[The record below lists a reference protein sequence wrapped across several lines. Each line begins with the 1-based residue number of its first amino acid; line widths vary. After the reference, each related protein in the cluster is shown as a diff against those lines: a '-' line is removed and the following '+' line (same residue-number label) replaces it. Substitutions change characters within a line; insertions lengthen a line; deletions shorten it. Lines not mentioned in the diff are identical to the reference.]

1 MTGATRQTVA
11 PELPLLSPSRHHNL
25 RPISLAREDAMSADD
40 DSSGWQLT
48 ESDPGVFT
56 YVVKFNPEER

>member
-1 MTGATRQTVA
+1 
-11 PELPLLSPSRHHNL
+11 
-25 RPISLAREDAMSADD
+25 MSGDD

-56 YVVKFNPEER
+56 CVPALTFTCFTRQLLLMMIGSAPPQRASQVARRTARRR

>member
-1 MTGATRQTVA
+1 
-11 PELPLLSPSRHHNL
+11 
-25 RPISLAREDAMSADD
+25 MSDE

-56 YVVKFNPEER
+56 YVKMIKPDLPGSRNRTQGVTEEAWSALHRR

>member
-1 MTGATRQTVA
+1 
-11 PELPLLSPSRHHNL
+11 
-25 RPISLAREDAMSADD
+25 MSGDD

-56 YVVKFNPEER
+56 CVLALTFTCFTRQLLLMIGSAPPQRASQVARRTARRR

>member
-1 MTGATRQTVA
+1 
-11 PELPLLSPSRHHNL
+11 
-25 RPISLAREDAMSADD
+25 MSGDD

-56 YVVKFNPEER
+56 LVISIFVLKFDSVLTGLSGNS

>member
-1 MTGATRQTVA
+1 MGFRMTRHNPTTLSSSLPTRFSENFASYGNAAIRRV
-11 PELPLLSPSRHHNL
+11 
-25 RPISLAREDAMSADD
+25 IAMSGDD

-56 YVVKFNPEER
+56 

>member
-1 MTGATRQTVA
+1 
-11 PELPLLSPSRHHNL
+11 
-25 RPISLAREDAMSADD
+25 MSGED

-56 YVVKFNPEER
+56 CVRGAEFYMFQPVSCVDEFLVFF